1 MNTIKGNK
9 TLKINRTLRKNKDDA
24 EGKTVKMA
32 PLMKAIKAVRSV
44 SEISGETTP
53 EELSR
58 QRSAQE
64 FLAKLVT
71 PTNGVSYERTELA
84 GIKAEWARPD
94 YTHMKKNV
102 ILYCHGGGYT
112 CGGLG
117 YAGILAGKLAL
128 HTGLSVL
135 YFEYRLAPENPY
147 PAAIEDGMKVWD
159 ALMHMGYG
167 AENVIIAGDSA
178 GGNMALEMV
187 LKLREEGRFLPKA
200 LILMSPWTDM
210 TATSA
215 SYEKYRDLDPMLT
228 KEYVL
233 GVRRAYAGEDAD
245 YSLPQYSPLFGE
257 LTDMPS
263 TFIQVGS
270 NEILRADSESLYKKL
285 RHNECNVK
293 LTVYKGGWHV
303 FQQLPLPR
311 SAKALDDIR
320 DFIWALI

>member
-1 MNTIKGNK
+1 
-9 TLKINRTLRKNKDDA
+9 LKIKRIGIT
-24 EGKTVKMA
+24 GKTNKSGEDAGSRAEKMD

-44 SEISGETTP
+44 SEISGETTT

-58 QRSAQE
+58 QRNAQE
-64 FLAKLVT
+64 FLAKLVI
-71 PTNGVSYERTELA
+71 PTNGVSYEGTEIE

-94 YTHMKKNV
+94 YTHMKKNI

-117 YAGILAGKLAL
+117 YAGILAGKLAI
-128 HTGLSVL
+128 HTGLDVL

-147 PAAIEDGMKVWD
+147 PSAIEDGMKVWD
-159 ALMHMGYG
+159 YLMHMGYG

-187 LKLREEGRFLPKA
+187 FKLREDGRFLPKG

-210 TATSA
+210 TVTSS
-215 SYEKYRDLDPMLT
+215 SYEKYKDLDPMLT

-233 GVRRAYAGEDAD
+233 GVRKAYAGEDAD
-245 YSLPQYSPLFGE
+245 YSLPQYSPLYGD
-257 LTDMPS
+257 LAGMPPA
-263 TFIQVGS
+263 FIQVGS
-270 NEILRADSESLYKKL
+270 NEILRSDSENLYKKL

-293 LTVYKGGWHV
+293 LTIYKGGWHV

-311 SAKALDDIR
+311 ASKALDDVR
-320 DFIWALI
+320 DFIWSLF

>member
-9 TLKINRTLRKNKDDA
+9 TLKINRALRKSSDDTDS
-24 EGKTVKMA
+24 KTVKMD
-32 PLMKAIKAVRSV
+32 PLMKAIKAVRAV
-44 SEISGETTP
+44 SEISEETTP

-58 QRSAQE
+58 QRNAQE

-71 PTNGVSYERTELA
+71 PPIGVSYEKVEMG
-84 GIKAEWARPD
+84 GINAEWARPD
-94 YTHMKKNV
+94 YTHVKKTV

-117 YAGILAGKLAL
+117 YAGILAGKLAI
-128 HTGLSVL
+128 HTGLDVL

-147 PAAIEDGMKVWD
+147 PAAIEDGVKVWD

-178 GGNMALEMV
+178 GGNMALEIV
-187 LKLREEGRFLPKA
+187 FKLKQEGRFLPKA

-210 TATSA
+210 TVTSP
-215 SYEKYRDLDPMLT
+215 SYEKYKDLDPMLT

-233 GVRRAYAGEDAD
+233 GVRKAYAGEDAD
-245 YSLPQYSPLFGE
+245 YSLPQYSPLYGE
-257 LTDMPS
+257 LKGMPP

-270 NEILRADSESLYKKL
+270 NEILRSDSENLYKKL

-293 LTVYKGGWHV
+293 MTVYKGGWHV

-311 SAKALDDIR
+311 ASKALDDVR
-320 DFIWALI
+320 DFIWSLL

>member
-1 MNTIKGNK
+1 MNTIKGKK
-9 TLKINRTLRKNKDDA
+9 TIKINRTLRKSNNDTEVKA
-24 EGKTVKMA
+24 VKMD

-71 PTNGVSYERTELA
+71 PANGVSYERTEID

-94 YTHMKKNV
+94 YTHMKKSI

-147 PAAIEDGMKVWD
+147 PAAIEDAMRVWD

-210 TATSA
+210 TATSS
-215 SYEKYRDLDPMLT
+215 SYEKYKDLDPMLT

-233 GVRRAYAGEDAD
+233 GVRRAYAGADAD
-245 YSLPQYSPLFGE
+245 YSLPQYSPLYGE
-257 LTDMPS
+257 LAGIPP

-270 NEILRADSESLYKKL
+270 HEILRADSENLYKKL

-293 LTVYKGGWHV
+293 LTVYNGGWHV

-311 SAKALDDIR
+311 AAKALDDIR
-320 DFIWALI
+320 DFIWTLL